1 MHTLNLLENIAV
13 TLSVAFLGGLIVQR
27 IGLPTI
33 VGYLLAGVAIGPF
46 TPGYLAD
53 AGTINQLAELGIVFL
68 MFGVG
73 LHFSFADLWRVR
85 DVAILGT
92 LGQML
97 TMVALGFG
105 LSQYW
110 GWPIRSGLIL
120 GLVLSIAS
128 TIVMLRGFMDRGW
141 LNTPD
146 GRVAVGWRVMEDI
159 ATVLII
165 MVLPNLA
172 DTGQPM
178 DWRTLG
184 LALLSALGF
193 LVFMLF
199 AGRRFIP
206 WLLLRVAHTRSREL
220 FILAILASSLGIA
233 LWASQLFGVS
243 LALGAFVAGAVVSE
257 SPLCHRIA
265 SDLFP
270 FREAFSVLF
279 FVSVGMLLDPAFL
292 VSHIEPVLVLTGLV
306 VFGKYLVSGFWVL
319 PFPRP
324 ARTALVVA
332 AGSCQI
338 GEFSFILDQSGM
350 NLGLLSQE
358 QHSLILATALL
369 SIVVNPLMLHTVHP
383 VQRGLRAIRPLWR
396 WLDRHGSTQIPVEE
410 SLAGHVVVVG
420 YGRVGSHIVDVMGGL
435 GIPYLVIDAQVARIE
450 RLAKRGVP
458 TLLGDTANSD
468 ILSHAALDRARLL
481 VITLPEEA
489 ATELT
494 VAAARDLAPDLP
506 VIARAAT
513 RAGVRRLSEL
523 GAQLVIHP
531 ELEGGL
537 QVLRHTLLQL
547 GFPLQEVRRY
557 ADTVRRE
564 HYEALVKAQGEHA
577 LLRDLLDVD
586 ESIDIAWR
594 KIPADSPLV
603 GQTLGEAALRSR
615 TGANVVAI
623 KREGGLMVNP
633 AVQTIFLAGD
643 RLGLLGSPEQL
654 AAVERLLMP
663 TDTAPFST
671 GAPTDESLPNETP
684 QDHPTNA
691 PGGHQA

>member
-1 MHTLNLLENIAV
+1 MHDLGLLENIAV
-13 TLSVAFLGGLIVQR
+13 TLSIAFLGGLFVQR

-46 TPGYLAD
+46 TPGYA
-53 AGTINQLAELGIVFL
+53 ANAETINQLAELGIIFL

-73 LHFSFADLWRVR
+73 LHFSFADLWKVR
-85 DVAILGT
+85 DVAIVGT

-97 TMVALGFG
+97 TMLALGFG

-110 GWPIRSGLIL
+110 GWTPMSGLLL

-128 TIVMLRGFMDRGW
+128 TIVMLRGFMDQGW

-146 GRVAVGWRVMEDI
+146 GQVAVGWRVMEDI

-165 MVLPNLA
+165 MILPNLA
-172 DTGQPM
+172 DTGKPM
-178 DWRTLG
+178 DWRTIG

-193 LVFMLF
+193 LAFMLF
-199 AGRRFIP
+199 VGKRFVP

-220 FILAILASSLGIA
+220 FILAILAISLGIA
-233 LWASQLFGVS
+233 LGASQLFGVS

-257 SPLCHRIA
+257 SPLSHRIA
-265 SDLFP
+265 SDLLP

-279 FVSVGMLLDPAFL
+279 FVSVGMLLDPLFL
-292 VSHIEPVLVLTGLV
+292 VEHLEPVLLLTSLV
-306 VFGKYLVSGFWVL
+306 VFGKFIVSGIWVL

-324 ARTALVVA
+324 ASTALVVA

-338 GEFSFILDQSGM
+338 GEFSFILDQSGL
-350 NLGLLSQE
+350 NLGLLDKG

-369 SIVVNPLMLHTVHP
+369 SIVVNPLMLRTVDP
-383 VQRGLRAIRPLWR
+383 LKRGLRAVRPLWR

-410 SLAGHVVVVG
+410 SVTDHVVVVG
-420 YGRVGSHIVDVMGGL
+420 YGRVGSHIVDVMGEL
-435 GIPYLVIDAQVARIE
+435 GIPYLVIDFRISRIE
-450 RLAKRGVP
+450 KLAKRGIP

-468 ILSHAALDRARLL
+468 ILTHAALQRARLL

-494 VAAARDLAPDLP
+494 VAAARDIAPNLSI
-506 VIARAAT
+506 IARAAT
-513 RAGVRRLSEL
+513 RNGVKRLSDL
-523 GAQLVIHP
+523 GAQIVIHP

-547 GFPLQEVRRY
+547 GFPIHEVRRY
-557 ADTVRRE
+557 ADTVRRD
-564 HYEALVKAQGEHA
+564 HYDILVKQQGEHS
-577 LLRDLLDVD
+577 LLKELLDAS
-586 ESIDIAWR
+586 ELIDIAWR
-594 KIPADSPLV
+594 KVPPDSPLA
-603 GQTLGEAALRSR
+603 GKTLGEAAFRTR

-623 KREGGLMVNP
+623 KRKSELMVNP
-633 AVQTIFLAGD
+633 VTQTVFLPGD
-643 RLGLLGSPEQL
+643 RIGLLGTPEQL
-654 AAVERLLMP
+654 EAVERLLV
-663 TDTAPFST
+663 
-671 GAPTDESLPNETP
+671 GE
-684 QDHPTNA
+684 
-691 PGGHQA
+691 G

>member
-1 MHTLNLLENIAV
+1 MHNLGLLQNIAV
-13 TLSVAFLGGLIVQR
+13 TLSIAFLGGLIVQR

-53 AGTINQLAELGIVFL
+53 AETINQLAELGIIFL

-73 LHFSFADLWRVR
+73 LHFSFADLWKVR

-97 TMVALGFG
+97 TMLALGFG
-105 LSQYW
+105 LGWYW
-110 GWPIRSGLIL
+110 GWAPMSGLVL

-146 GRVAVGWRVMEDI
+146 GQVAVGWRVMEDI

-165 MVLPNLA
+165 MVMPNLA
-172 DTGQPM
+172 DTGKPM
-178 DWRTLG
+178 DWRTIG

-199 AGRRFIP
+199 AGKRFIP

-220 FILAILASSLGIA
+220 FILAILAISLGVA

-257 SPLCHRIA
+257 SPLSHRIA
-265 SDLFP
+265 SDLLP

-279 FVSVGMLLDPAFL
+279 FVSVGMLLDPGFL
-292 VSHIEPVLVLTGLV
+292 VEHLEAVLILTSLV

-319 PFPRP
+319 PFQRP
-324 ARTALVVA
+324 ASTALVVA

-350 NLGLLSQE
+350 KLGLLNQE

-369 SIVVNPLMLHTVHP
+369 SIVVNPVMLRTVDP
-383 VQRGLRAIRPLWR
+383 LRRALRAIRPLWR
-396 WLDRHGSTQIPVEE
+396 WLDRHGSTQTPVED
-410 SLAGHVVVVG
+410 SVADHVVVVG
-420 YGRVGSHIVDVMGGL
+420 CGRVGSHIVDVMGEL
-435 GIPYLVIDAQVARIE
+435 DVPHLVIDFHVGRIE
-450 RLAKRGVP
+450 RLAKRGIP

-468 ILSHAALDRARLL
+468 ILTHAALERARLL
-481 VITLPEEA
+481 VVTLPEEA
-489 ATELT
+489 AAELT
-494 VAAARDLAPDLP
+494 VAAARDIAPNLP
-506 VIARAAT
+506 ILARAAT
-513 RAGVRRLSEL
+513 RAGVKRLSDL

-547 GFPLQEVRRY
+547 GFPLHEVRSY

-564 HYEALVKAQGEHA
+564 NYNALVKSQGEHA
-577 LLRDLLDVD
+577 LLRDLLDAS
-586 ESIDIAWR
+586 ELIDIAWR
-594 KIPADSPLV
+594 KVPADSPLA
-603 GQTLGEAALRSR
+603 GITLGEAALRSR

-623 KREGGLMVNP
+623 KRKSELMVNP
-633 AVQTIFLAGD
+633 ATQTVFLPGD
-643 RLGLLGSPEQL
+643 RIGLLGNPEQL
-654 AAVERLLMP
+654 ENVERLLAAQ
-663 TDTAPFST
+663 TDQERTARAHAGQPP
-671 GAPTDESLPNETP
+671 GAARES
-684 QDHPTNA
+684 A
-691 PGGHQA
+691 V